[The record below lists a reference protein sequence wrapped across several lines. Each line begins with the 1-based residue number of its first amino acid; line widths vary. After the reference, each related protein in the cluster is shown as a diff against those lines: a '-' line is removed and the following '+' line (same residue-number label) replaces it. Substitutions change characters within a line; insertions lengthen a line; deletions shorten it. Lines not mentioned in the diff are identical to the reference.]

1 MRNSKTLSHDLDHH
15 DRHGHRDRVL
25 SLRAKLRRVLA
36 RIVVSSA
43 TSWPGV
49 ELEERHAETIAERS
63 PSRRSDPGG
72 QNFRPGDYADYP
84 RKIFCNPEKL
94 TRI

>member
-1 MRNSKTLSHDLDHH
+1 M
-15 DRHGHRDRVL
+15 
-25 SLRAKLRRVLA
+25 LA

-72 QNFRPGDYADYP
+72 QNFRPGDYIDPP
-84 RKIFCNPEKL
+84 RKIFCNLEKYEPGFKL
-94 TRI
+94 EGAFTSGVALGSLRCNRVV